1 MEMLMKMKMTPKPT
15 QKLNITQ
22 VMNEL
27 AMHEAECNFRYK
39 RIEERLD
46 DQKDQLKGLDIR
58 MWGLAVLIVGVA
70 IAQRMF

>member
-1 MEMLMKMKMTPKPT
+1 MKLKMVPKVRLSVT
-15 QKLNITQ
+15 E
-22 VMNEL
+22 VMAEL
-27 AMHEAECNFRYK
+27 VKHEAECDLRYK